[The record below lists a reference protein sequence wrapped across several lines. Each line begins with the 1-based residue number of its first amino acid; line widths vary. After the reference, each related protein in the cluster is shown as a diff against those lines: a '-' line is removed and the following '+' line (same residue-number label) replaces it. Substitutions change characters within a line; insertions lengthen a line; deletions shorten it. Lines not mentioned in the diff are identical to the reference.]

1 MIDRC
6 LYVDLGW
13 LCPYQIKE
21 KTAEQLSQARLLFM
35 HIARPPVIYSLFAT
49 LTSLP
54 GVGPKMEQ
62 ILAKKTGRHVIDLL
76 RHLPVSVID
85 RTARPSVDQAEDGQT
100 ATFEILVLKADLP
113 PPRTRRPARITA
125 ETSSGQIEL
134 IFFHAHTDYLK
145 TTLPV
150 GERRLIS
157 GRVERF
163 QGRLQMPHPD
173 FIQPLEK
180 ADNIPEFEP
189 VYPLTAGL
197 KARTLTNAIQAGLR
211 TVPELEDW
219 IDPEL
224 LAAQRWPS
232 FKSALLQ
239 VHAPTSL
246 NDLSPTAP
254 ARSRLAFDELLA
266 NQIALRLIRQQT
278 KSALPGRVIAG
289 TGSITEQLLPLL
301 PFTPTSAQQ
310 RVIAEITAD
319 QGAPDRM
326 LRLLQGDVGSGKTFV
341 ALMAILTAL
350 EAGAQAALLAP
361 TEILARQHYQGLSK
375 LLKPLGLTPVL
386 LSGSTKQ
393 KARQEILQG
402 LADGSCQIAI
412 GTHALLTDEVL
423 FADLA
428 LAVVDEQHRFGVRQR
443 LVLGQKGK
451 NCDVLVMTATPIPR
465 TLAMTAYGDLTVSKL
480 DEKPAG
486 RQDIETALISQDRLA
501 DVTAR
506 LAAAISN
513 GQRAYWICPL
523 VEETDKLDAAAAEDR
538 HRALTAVL
546 PDANPVLAHG
556 RMKTEQ
562 REEAM
567 SAFKDGTS
575 KLLVATTVIEVGVD
589 VPEASIIIIE
599 HAERF
604 GLAQLHQLRGRVG
617 RGDKQSSCILMYQP
631 PLSDTAR
638 SRLKIMRQTNDGF
651 VIAEED
657 LRLRGPGE
665 VLGQRQSGLPE
676 FCLADLAAHTDL
688 LGLAHQ
694 QAEKILLSS
703 QGLDHPEMEK
713 YVLLLSL
720 FEKDSAVQFLNSG

>member
-1 MIDRC
+1 
-6 LYVDLGW
+6 
-13 LCPYQIKE
+13 
-21 KTAEQLSQARLLFM
+21 
-35 HIARPPVIYSLFAT
+35 
-49 LTSLP
+49 
-54 GVGPKMEQ
+54 
-62 ILAKKTGRHVIDLL
+62 
-76 RHLPVSVID
+76 
-85 RTARPSVDQAEDGQT
+85 
-100 ATFEILVLKADLP
+100 LK
-113 PPRTRRPARITA
+113 
-125 ETSSGQIEL
+125 
-134 IFFHAHTDYLK
+134 
-145 TTLPV
+145 
-150 GERRLIS
+150 
-157 GRVERF
+157 
-163 QGRLQMPHPD
+163 
-173 FIQPLEK
+173 
-180 ADNIPEFEP
+180 
-189 VYPLTAGL
+189 
-197 KARTLTNAIQAGLR
+197 
-211 TVPELEDW
+211 
-219 IDPEL
+219 
-224 LAAQRWPS
+224 
-232 FKSALLQ
+232 

-254 ARSRLAFDELLA
+254 ARARLAFDELLA
-266 NQIALRLIRQQT
+266 NQLALQLIRQKT
-278 KSALPGRVIAG
+278 KSALPGRVITG
-289 TGSITEQLLPLL
+289 TGRITEQLLPLL

-310 RVIAEITAD
+310 RVIKEITAD
-319 QGAPDRM
+319 QGTPDRM
-326 LRLLQGDVGSGKTFV
+326 LGLLQGDVGSGKTFV

-386 LSGSTKQ
+386 LSGNTKHR
-393 KARQEILQG
+393 ARQDILQG

-465 TLAMTAYGDLTVSKL
+465 TLAMTAYGDLTVSRL

-486 RQDIETALISQDRLA
+486 RQDIETALISQDRLS

-604 GLAQLHQLRGRVG
+604 GLAQLHQLRGRV
-617 RGDKQSSCILMYQP
+617 
-631 PLSDTAR
+631 
-638 SRLKIMRQTNDGF
+638 
-651 VIAEED
+651 
-657 LRLRGPGE
+657 
-665 VLGQRQSGLPE
+665 
-676 FCLADLAAHTDL
+676 
-688 LGLAHQ
+688 
-694 QAEKILLSS
+694 
-703 QGLDHPEMEK
+703 
-713 YVLLLSL
+713 
-720 FEKDSAVQFLNSG
+720 

>member
-1 MIDRC
+1 MCIRDR
-6 LYVDLGW
+6 L
-13 LCPYQIKE
+13 
-21 KTAEQLSQARLLFM
+21 
-35 HIARPPVIYSLFAT
+35 
-49 LTSLP
+49 
-54 GVGPKMEQ
+54 
-62 ILAKKTGRHVIDLL
+62 
-76 RHLPVSVID
+76 
-85 RTARPSVDQAEDGQT
+85 
-100 ATFEILVLKADLP
+100 
-113 PPRTRRPARITA
+113 
-125 ETSSGQIEL
+125 
-134 IFFHAHTDYLK
+134 
-145 TTLPV
+145 
-150 GERRLIS
+150 
-157 GRVERF
+157 
-163 QGRLQMPHPD
+163 
-173 FIQPLEK
+173 
-180 ADNIPEFEP
+180 
-189 VYPLTAGL
+189 
-197 KARTLTNAIQAGLR
+197 
-211 TVPELEDW
+211 
-219 IDPEL
+219 
-224 LAAQRWPS
+224 
-232 FKSALLQ
+232 
-239 VHAPTSL
+239 
-246 NDLSPTAP
+246 PTAP

-266 NQIALRLIRQQT
+266 NQLALQLIRQQT
-278 KSALPGRVIAG
+278 NSALPGRVIAG
-289 TGSITEQLLPLL
+289 TGRITEQLLPLL

-319 QGAPDRM
+319 QGTPDRM
-326 LRLLQGDVGSGKTFV
+326 LRLLQGDVGSGKTLV

-375 LLKPLGLTPVL
+375 LLEPLGLTPVL
-386 LSGSTKQ
+386 LSGNTKQ
-393 KARQEILQG
+393 RARQDILQG

-465 TLAMTAYGDLTVSKL
+465 TLAMTAYGDLTVSRL

-617 RGDKQSSCILMYQP
+617 RGDKQSS
-631 PLSDTAR
+631 
-638 SRLKIMRQTNDGF
+638 
-651 VIAEED
+651 
-657 LRLRGPGE
+657 
-665 VLGQRQSGLPE
+665 
-676 FCLADLAAHTDL
+676 
-688 LGLAHQ
+688 
-694 QAEKILLSS
+694 
-703 QGLDHPEMEK
+703 
-713 YVLLLSL
+713 
-720 FEKDSAVQFLNSG
+720 